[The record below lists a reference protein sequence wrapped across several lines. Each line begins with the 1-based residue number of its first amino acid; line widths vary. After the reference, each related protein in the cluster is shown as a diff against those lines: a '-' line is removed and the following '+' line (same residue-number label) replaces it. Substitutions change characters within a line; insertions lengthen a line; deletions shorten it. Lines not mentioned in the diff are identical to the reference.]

1 MFKAPE
7 INILMTSLELTI
19 KKQIT
24 NLYLNMI
31 IPGIQSKRLENK
43 KEIKTYDLEQC
54 LTVLIIVQLLES
66 IWS

>member
-31 IPGIQSKRLENK
+31 IPDIQSKRLENK
-43 KEIKTYDLEQC
+43 KSNKNTRLRTMSHCIN
-54 LTVLIIVQLLES
+54 
-66 IWS
+66 